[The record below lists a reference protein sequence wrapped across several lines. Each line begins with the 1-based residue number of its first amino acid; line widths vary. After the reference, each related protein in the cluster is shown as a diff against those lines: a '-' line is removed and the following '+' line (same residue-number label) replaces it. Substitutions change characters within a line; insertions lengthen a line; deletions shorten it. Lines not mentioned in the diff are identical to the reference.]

1 MLEQIGPTFLMK
13 EVPAPSNGLQ
23 ESGPILCVSQV
34 SRIDCIWHDGSMA
47 PGFALG
53 DTDADAWLLDWNIWI
68 GQVVCRS
75 DMPLEA
81 LGGVSGWIDEC
92 S

>member
-1 MLEQIGPTFLMK
+1 
-13 EVPAPSNGLQ
+13 
-23 ESGPILCVSQV
+23 
-34 SRIDCIWHDGSMA
+34 MA
-47 PGFALG
+47 LGFALG
-53 DTDADAWLLDWNIWI
+53 DTDADAWLMDWNIWI

-92 S
+92 SKFGEVGGFGPDVVLDVFQTIGPIQGP